1 MIIEHTPEGLIRHIV
16 FDPVPPELFEAM
28 DANGVEYHN
37 FPPIKTEEGTQNVEC
52 DPMLDYIVDGQITRR
67 PAMDVPAAVE
77 LTVGETFTLA
87 GLPDPIE
94 VFLDDQVSELSGG
107 TLELSADM
115 PAEYRLILNKW
126 PYQTAILK
134 VTVNA

>member
-16 FDPVPPELFEAM
+16 FDPVPPDLFETM
-28 DANGVEYHN
+28 DANGIEYRN
-37 FPPIKTEEGTQNVEC
+37 FPPIMTENGTQNVEC
-52 DPMLDYIVDGQITRR
+52 DPMLDYINDGQITRR
-67 PAMDVPAAVE
+67 PAINVPATAQ
-77 LTVGETFTLA
+77 LTVGETFTLT

-94 VFLDDQVSELSGG
+94 VILDGEVSELTGG

-115 PAEYRLILNKW
+115 PAEYTLVLEKW